1 MITNIDAKKILE
13 IFKGGE
19 LNLELNKAYIDSLN
33 VFPVPDGDTGTNMTL
48 TMNST
53 LKEMSLSDPEN
64 MVSVCK
70 GMSVGA
76 LKGARG
82 NSGVILSQIF
92 KGMANVL
99 SEVDLINTKTFSR
112 ALAQGSQVA
121 YEVVAQP
128 KEGTILTIIRM
139 VSAYALKISTRTSD
153 YETFFTQILKQG
165 KKVLA
170 DTPNMLPV
178 LKKAGVVDAGGAG
191 LLIILEGM
199 YNILVGIEMK
209 ALQKPEVLN
218 IDVSDNPD
226 EIQDYENINFSYC
239 TEFFIINL
247 LPKTTISDI
256 DKLRDS
262 LNEIGDCVLVIGD
275 LNLVKVHVHTNNPD
289 KAIGFGLKLGE
300 LNKLKID
307 NMVQQFRELHKPN
320 EKMSVRK
327 PVGMMAICNGEGL
340 KNIFTELRADIV
352 IEGGQTMNPSV
363 EDISA
368 AVNKV
373 NADTVYVLPNNSN
386 IILAAEQAKGLTDSN
401 IVVIPSKDIPQ
412 GIAAAINYNPEAG
425 EEENVEMMRRA
436 ISSIRSGMVTH
447 AVRDTEMDGYELHD
461 GDIIGIYGN
470 IAAKGDNIK
479 QVTKDL
485 ISKMIDEDSSTVTLY
500 RGAEVS
506 EEESEILKN
515 ELLKEHL
522 FFDILVY
529 SGGQQHYYYYVA
541 VE

>member
-13 IFKGGE
+13 IFRGGA
-19 LNLELNKAYIDSLN
+19 LNLELNKTYIDSLN

-53 LKEMSLSDPEN
+53 LKEMSSSDSEN
-64 MVSVCK
+64 MVSMCK

-121 YEVVAQP
+121 YGVVAQP

-153 YETFFTQILKQG
+153 YETLFTQILKQG

-191 LLIILEGM
+191 LLTILEGM
-199 YNILVGIEMK
+199 YNILAGIEMK

-218 IDVSDNPD
+218 IDISDNPE
-226 EIQDYENINFSYC
+226 EIQDFENINFSYC

-247 LPKTTISDI
+247 LPKTTMSDI

-289 KAIGFGLKLGE
+289 KAIGYGLKLGE

-320 EKMSVRK
+320 ENMSVRK

-368 AVNKV
+368 AVNKI

-386 IILAAEQAKGLTDSN
+386 IILAAEQAKGLSDST

-425 EEENVEMMRRA
+425 EEENIEMMRRA

-470 IAAKGDNIK
+470 IAAKGESINL
-479 QVTKDL
+479 VTKDL
-485 ISKMIDEDSSTVTLY
+485 IGKMVDEESSTITLY

-506 EEESEILKN
+506 EEESEMLKN
-515 ELLKEHL
+515 ELLKEHA
-522 FFDILVY
+522 FFDVLIY
-529 SGGQQHYYYYVA
+529 NGGQQHYYYYVA

>member
-1 MITNIDAKKILE
+1 
-13 IFKGGE
+13 
-19 LNLELNKAYIDSLN
+19 
-33 VFPVPDGDTGTNMTL
+33 
-48 TMNST
+48 
-53 LKEMSLSDPEN
+53 
-64 MVSVCK
+64 
-70 GMSVGA
+70 
-76 LKGARG
+76 
-82 NSGVILSQIF
+82 
-92 KGMANVL
+92 
-99 SEVDLINTKTFSR
+99 
-112 ALAQGSQVA
+112 
-121 YEVVAQP
+121 
-128 KEGTILTIIRM
+128 
-139 VSAYALKISTRTSD
+139 
-153 YETFFTQILKQG
+153 
-165 KKVLA
+165 
-170 DTPNMLPV
+170 MLPV

-226 EIQDYENINFSYC
+226 EIQDFENINFSYC